1 MSDVSI
7 ISGHLLAFCPGRSIL
22 GISVPNIT
30 ASRGSCGAVAAC
42 YVRPGGLE
50 PPRPKTLDPKSNAA
64 TNYATGANVPQR
76 YDFFLNCRPLCD
88 GVWMLSHTA
97 ESAEPNNRLSR
108 QLHIRTAIDVFA
120 LNVLVLQK
128 IALPLQSKIE
138 PKRWFITSEKVLFE
152 LSSFS
157 KFSQNS
163 LIDREI
169 TTITP
174 AS

>member
-88 GVWMLSHTA
+88 TVHKLCHTTA
-97 ESAEPNNRLSR
+97 PL
-108 QLHIRTAIDVFA
+108 QLHMNDNLSVCVSMKNGNMFYRIYRAAKYLFGYCSCYGDFDSFEFMQTDAFRLHRMA
-120 LNVLVLQK
+120 SVLK
-128 IALPLQSKIE
+128 S
-138 PKRWFITSEKVLFE
+138 
-152 LSSFS
+152 
-157 KFSQNS
+157 
-163 LIDREI
+163 
-169 TTITP
+169 
-174 AS
+174 

>member
-76 YDFFLNCRPLCD
+76 YDFFLNCRPLCAT
-88 GVWMLSHTA
+88 VHKLCHTTA
-97 ESAEPNNRLSR
+97 PPL

>member
-7 ISGHLLAFCPGRSIL
+7 ISGHLLASCPGRSIL

-76 YDFFLNCRPLCD
+76 YDFFLNCRPLCAT
-88 GVWMLSHTA
+88 VHKLCHTTA
-97 ESAEPNNRLSR
+97 PPL

>member
-1 MSDVSI
+1 MPLSFLYPVFFYRHPPPKKI
-7 ISGHLLAFCPGRSIL
+7 EVLIAPEVKGRIQRQMQYYEKWLKNYHPPKIDLS
-22 GISVPNIT
+22 PKT

-108 QLHIRTAIDVFA
+108 QLHIRTAIDVFV
-120 LNVLVLQK
+120 LKVLVLQK
-128 IALPLQSKIE
+128 HCL
-138 PKRWFITSEKVLFE
+138 TSHFVTAQL
-152 LSSFS
+152 
-157 KFSQNS
+157 
-163 LIDREI
+163 
-169 TTITP
+169 
-174 AS
+174 

>member
-7 ISGHLLAFCPGRSIL
+7 ISGHLLASCPGRSIL

-76 YDFFLNCRPLCD
+76 YDFFLNCRPLCAT
-88 GVWMLSHTA
+88 VHKLCHTTA
-97 ESAEPNNRLSR
+97 PPCSSYGNRCFRSECFSFTKNS
-108 QLHIRTAIDVFA
+108 ITFAIENRAKA
-120 LNVLVLQK
+120 LVHY
-128 IALPLQSKIE
+128 I
-138 PKRWFITSEKVLFE
+138 
-152 LSSFS
+152 
-157 KFSQNS
+157 
-163 LIDREI
+163 
-169 TTITP
+169 
-174 AS
+174 